1 VTSARPRIPAAWGVP
16 AMLLVGG
23 AVLVAA
29 SLLAGGFGLG
39 LVVGS
44 AMLAVG
50 VWGWARRVRD
60 RVDAG

>member
-1 VTSARPRIPAAWGVP
+1 
-16 AMLLVGG
+16 MLLVGG
-23 AVLVAA
+23 AVLVSA

-50 VWGWARRVRD
+50 VWGWVRRVRD